1 MKDGMGVGTDT
12 MMPPKSGFVKTE
24 GEFKTT
30 SELQIH
36 GTFPLER
43 ILKKDP
49 GMNAEE
55 LNRFPTQKYVET
67 SSQSISSPFLVTRT
81 GLSNHHDQS
90 LLLSPFLVQKTDKKT
105 NIDNLSTHSIMDDL
119 EEIFIPSDFYP
130 LGKPYDESQM
140 KEIIQKMMAQQ
151 VKKSETEKY
160 NNVEV
165 SLQKPASVSGLISI
179 SNSRF
184 QTSFG
189 DDKYRLVNTLRID
202 FNLLKFSGLLR

>member
-1 MKDGMGVGTDT
+1 MGVGTDT
-12 MMPPKSGFVKTE
+12 MMPPKFGFVKTE
-24 GEFKTT
+24 GEFKPS

-36 GTFPLER
+36 GTFPLEK

-67 SSQSISSPFLVTRT
+67 SSQSISSPFLVTLS
-81 GLSNHHDQS
+81 GLSNHHEHS
-90 LLLSPFLVQKTDKKT
+90 LFLSPFLVQQTDKHMTVDK
-105 NIDNLSTHSIMDDL
+105 LSTHPTMDAL

-130 LGKPYDESQM
+130 LGKPYDESVM
-140 KEIIQKMMAQQ
+140 KDIIKKMMAQQ
-151 VKKSETEKY
+151 VKKSETSTDQKY

-165 SLQKPASVSGLISI
+165 SLQKPPTVSRPFSI

-189 DDKYRLVNTLRID
+189 EDKYRLVKTLKID
-202 FNLLKFSGLLR
+202 FNLLKFSGLLI